1 VVAEPGA
8 LQHSANIIPGTG
20 SASTAAE
27 STAQAIARTT
37 AHVVANVEDIQA
49 LRADYEH
56 LYSRT
61 GNTLP
66 FALHEWHLSWC
77 QQFLNRSAQIH
88 EQPHFCVLRAAGGEC
103 LAIVPLIVSRWRL
116 GPLRLA
122 TVALLGGDPGLTE
135 IRNPLISPG
144 YEQAAVRAV
153 HESLVDISDWNW
165 VQWSSVSAPLAA
177 AIGQDAKPQW
187 WEVSEDFVLDLPADW
202 EELRARLPRNLRE
215 SLRHCYNSLRR
226 AGHGFEL
233 VVARTRSE
241 MPQAIERF
249 LQLHALR
256 AQMPRAPKHPDRFA
270 TPGMKRFLYDVCD
283 RLAERDAV
291 RVFQLKIGREI
302 VASRIGFIAGGSVY
316 LYYSGFDP
324 AWARYSVMTTTVAEA
339 LRYAIDSG
347 LTSANLTPNAEQS
360 KLRWRP
366 RRVEYHSALV
376 HRESLGSRLACH
388 AYRLVLTSHGAPARL
403 LKGFFWSHRSWH

>member
-1 VVAEPGA
+1 MVPEPGD
-8 LQHSANIIPGTG
+8 LQQSVAVIPGTG
-20 SASTAAE
+20 SAGAVADEAAAAPTATTSQVITDLE
-27 STAQAIARTT
+27 AIR
-37 AHVVANVEDIQA
+37 A

-56 LYSRT
+56 LCAVT

-66 FALHEWHLSWC
+66 FTLHEWHVSWC

-88 EQPHFCVLRAAGGEC
+88 EQPHFCVLRSAGGEC

-135 IRNPLISPG
+135 IRNPLISAG
-144 YEQAAVRAV
+144 YEQAAVQAV
-153 HESLVDISDWNW
+153 HESLADIPDWNW
-165 VQWSSVSAPLAA
+165 IQWNSVSAPLAE
-177 AIGQDAKPQW
+177 AIGRDGKPQW

-202 EELRARLPRNLRE
+202 DELRARLPRNLRE
-215 SLRHCYNSLRR
+215 SLRHCYNSLKR
-226 AGHGFEL
+226 AGHSFEF
-233 VVARTRSE
+233 VVARARDEVS
-241 MPQAIERF
+241 QAVECF
-249 LQLHALR
+249 LRLHALR
-256 AQMPRAPKHPDRFA
+256 AHMPRGPKHPDRFA
-270 TPGMKRFLYDVCD
+270 TPGAKRFLHDVCE
-283 RLAERDAV
+283 RLAQRDAV

-324 AWARYSVMTTTVAEA
+324 VWARYSVMTTTVAEA
-339 LRYAIDSG
+339 LRYAIANG
-347 LTSANLTPNAEQS
+347 LTSVNLTTNAEQS

-376 HRESLGSRLACH
+376 HRDSLGSRLACH
-388 AYRLVLTSHGAPARL
+388 AYRLVLTSQGAPARL
-403 LKGFFWSHRSWH
+403 LKGYFWSHRIWQ